1 MHKSKTIKVNYK
13 GARRKRKQQ
22 HVSNANLI
30 IAVFV
35 NFCHR
40 CFESFSANLSPKR
53 RTLVEIPA
61 QWTNSVIQLA
71 MLENELPM
79 N

>member
-40 CFESFSANLSPKR
+40 CFETFSADLSAKR
-53 RTLVEIPA
+53 KLVEIPA
-61 QWTNSVIQLA
+61 WWTNSVIQLA
-71 MLENELPM
+71 MLENELPF